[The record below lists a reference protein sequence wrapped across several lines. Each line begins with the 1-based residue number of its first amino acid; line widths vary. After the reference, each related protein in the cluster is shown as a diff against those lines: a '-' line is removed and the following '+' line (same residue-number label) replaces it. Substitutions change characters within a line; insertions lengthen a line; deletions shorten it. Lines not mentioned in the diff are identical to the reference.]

1 LTPTWGTKDERHRN
15 PWPCSEFEVYVNIA
29 RTNTAPVRLS
39 RAALAWLAALALGA
53 SLLAAAAT
61 AAPAGAVP
69 ANFWGAVP
77 QNSLTAQQ
85 LQKLRSGGV
94 DSLRVIIDWTAI
106 QPTPTSKI
114 DFGGT
119 DAQVAEFAKAGIEVL
134 PFLYGAP
141 TWAVNQANVPGTSG
155 TKAPAHLPVTGP
167 AASGWR
173 TFVRAAVERY
183 GPQGTFW
190 AENPEVPRRPIR
202 TWQIWN
208 EPNFKYFVA
217 RPNPVEYGKL
227 VKLSSSAIAGADPG
241 AKVLLAG
248 LFARPKEAAFKK
260 PPRQAYSAVEFLDLM
275 YKGNPG
281 IKTKFDG
288 VSLHPYV
295 TEYQRLPSEIEEVR
309 DELRERGDG
318 GKGLWITELG
328 WSSESKRPSDS
339 FAVGVQGQATQLRG
353 AFTLLRNNA
362 AKWRLKQVF
371 WFSVDDRPGVCNFCG
386 GSGLFAKGFK
396 PKPAWNQYVRFAR

>member
-1 LTPTWGTKDERHRN
+1 
-15 PWPCSEFEVYVNIA
+15 
-29 RTNTAPVRLS
+29 
-39 RAALAWLAALALGA
+39 
-53 SLLAAAAT
+53 
-61 AAPAGAVP
+61 
-69 ANFWGAVP
+69 VP
-77 QNSLTAQQ
+77 QNILTTAQ
-85 LQKLRSGGV
+85 LERLKRGGV
-94 DSLRVIIDWTAI
+94 DSLRVLVDWGAI
-106 QPTPTSKI
+106 QPQAGGKL
-114 DFGGT
+114 DFTGT
-119 DAQVAEFAKAGIEVL
+119 DAQVTAFSKAGIEVL

-141 TWAVNQANVPGTSG
+141 KWAVPQINVPGG
-155 TKAPAHLPVTGP
+155 GGKAPAHLPVSGR
-167 AASGWR
+167 AGSGWSA
-173 TFVRAAVERY
+173 FARAAVERY

-190 AENPEVPRRPIR
+190 EENPEVPRRPIR

-227 VKLSSSAIAGADPG
+227 VKLSSAAIGAADPG

-248 LFARPKEAAFKK
+248 LFARPKEAAYPTK
-260 PPRQAYSAVEFLDLM
+260 PRQAYTAVEFLDGM

-309 DELRERGDG
+309 KEMRLEGDG

-328 WSSESKRPSDS
+328 WSSESPSRSDA
-339 FAVGVQGQATQLRG
+339 FAVGKPGQANELKG
-353 AFTLLRNNA
+353 AFTLLRNNQ

-371 WFSVDDRPGVCNFCG
+371 WFSVDDRANVCNFCG
-386 GSGLFAKGFK
+386 GSGLFAKGFT
-396 PKPAWNQYVRFAR
+396 PKPAWNQYVRFAGGRAS